1 MFLPLAPMAL
11 STFDDGSD
19 GSDTSDEWMMVESS
33 DSDEDEDEGYA
44 FSQPIPSAG
53 SSTTA
58 VAFDV
63 VKYVTSWVWKAY
75 RAAVM
80 RAWLQ

>member
-33 DSDEDEDEGYA
+33 DSDEDEDEA
-44 FSQPIPSAG
+44 TLFHNQ
-53 SSTTA
+53 
-58 VAFDV
+58 FHQL
-63 VKYVTSWVWKAY
+63 
-75 RAAVM
+75 AAA
-80 RAWLQ
+80 RQRLLLTW